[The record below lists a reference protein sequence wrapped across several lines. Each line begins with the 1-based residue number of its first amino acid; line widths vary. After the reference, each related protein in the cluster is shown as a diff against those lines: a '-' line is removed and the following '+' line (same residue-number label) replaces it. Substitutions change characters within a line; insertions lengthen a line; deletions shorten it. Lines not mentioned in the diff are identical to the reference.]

1 MKRLVLLL
9 TLALILAA
17 CSGAVPVDTPTPYP
31 GTVDWETAVAILHSG
46 EVEQVFQLHSL
57 EVTFYMKDGSQIQTT
72 EPAIDAIF
80 QEVENCGAPCEGIAL
95 ATE

>member
-1 MKRLVLLL
+1 MKKLILLL
-9 TLALILAA
+9 TLLLLLAA
-17 CSGAVPVDTPTPYP
+17 CSGGSAGTPTPYP
-31 GTVDWETAVAILHSG
+31 DTVDWETAVEILYTG

-72 EPAIDAIF
+72 EPTIDAIF
-80 QEVENCGAPCEGIAL
+80 QEVENCGAPCEGIML